1 MKAISRF
8 FRYCALMLQLWQ
20 AQRKA
25 DRLQRQ
31 TGVTQY
37 VIKQGKRLIVVT
49 RKQYR
54 IMVSNSK
61 ARYVTAEQMYQG
73 CFYCTRWY
81 NKDNPTPTEVI
92 LRKRRMWLAANGL

>member
-8 FRYCALMLQLWQ
+8 FRYCALMFMLRR

-25 DRLQRQ
+25 DRLQRE
-31 TGVTQY
+31 TGITQY

-54 IMVSNSK
+54 TLVADGK

-81 NKDNPTPTEVI
+81 NKNNPVPLRVI
-92 LRKRRMWLAANGL
+92 EQKRKNWLAANGL

>member
-8 FRYCALMLQLWQ
+8 FRYCALMLMLWQ
-20 AQRKA
+20 AQRRA
-25 DRLQRQ
+25 DRLQRS
-31 TGVTQY
+31 TGIAQY
-37 VIKQGKRLIVVT
+37 VIKQGSGLKVVT

-54 IMVSNSK
+54 TLVSNGK

-81 NKDNPTPTEVI
+81 SKDNPTPVEVI
-92 LRKRRMWLAANGL
+92 MRKRRMWLAANGL

>member
-8 FRYCALMLQLWQ
+8 FRYCALMLMLWR
-20 AQRKA
+20 AQRRA
-25 DRLQRQ
+25 DRLQRS
-31 TGVTQY
+31 TGITQY
-37 VIKQGKRLIVVT
+37 VIKQGSGLKVVT

-54 IMVSNSK
+54 TLVSNGK

-81 NKDNPTPTEVI
+81 CKDNPTPTEVI

>member
-8 FRYCALMLQLWQ
+8 FRYCVLMIMLRR

-25 DRLQRQ
+25 DRIQRQ

-37 VIKQGKRLIVVT
+37 VIKQGRGLMVVS

-54 IMVSNSK
+54 QLVSDGR

-81 NKDNPTPTEVI
+81 SKTQPTPAEVV

>member
-8 FRYCALMLQLWQ
+8 FRYCALMLMLWR
-20 AQRKA
+20 AQRRA

-31 TGVTQY
+31 TGITQY
-37 VIKQGKRLIVVT
+37 VIRQGRGLKVVT

-54 IMVSNSK
+54 TLVSNGK

-81 NKDNPTPTEVI
+81 SKDNPTPVEVVM
-92 LRKRRMWLAANGL
+92 RKRRMWLAANGL

>member
-1 MKAISRF
+1 
-8 FRYCALMLQLWQ
+8 MLQLWQ

-54 IMVSNSK
+54 IMVSNGK

>member
-8 FRYCALMLQLWQ
+8 FRYCALMLMLWR

-31 TGVTQY
+31 TGITQY
-37 VIKQGKRLIVVT
+37 VIKQGKRLMVVT

-54 IMVSNSK
+54 NLVSDGK
-61 ARYVTAEQMYQG
+61 ARYVNASQMYQG
-73 CFYCTRWY
+73 CYYCTRWY
-81 NKDNPTPTEVI
+81 CKDNPTPTEVI
-92 LRKRRMWLAANGL
+92 IRKRRMWLAANGL